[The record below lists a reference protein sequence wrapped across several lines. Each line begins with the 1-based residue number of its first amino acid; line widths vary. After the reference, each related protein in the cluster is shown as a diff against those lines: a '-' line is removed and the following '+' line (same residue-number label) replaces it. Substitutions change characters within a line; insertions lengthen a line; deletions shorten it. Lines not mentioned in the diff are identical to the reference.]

1 MSVRAHILWTCMI
14 HIKEKPYLI
23 SPQSFQ
29 EFIHSLG
36 FMDFDTWDESA
47 WHPVVEAALSCWQ
60 KGIPCFSQAYCPSKA
75 WRKRERSA
83 ARNPRVAVGRGLA
96 RALFQEGD
104 GKGRKRLVFE
114 LRKLPCHQTWQAWQ
128 AGKSIE
134 NGGFNRK
141 ISELNSGSSIAM
153 FDYWRVMVF

>member
-1 MSVRAHILWTCMI
+1 MI

-83 ARNPRVAVGRGLA
+83 ARNPRLAVGRGLA

-104 GKGRKRLVFE
+104 GKGRKGWCLNCENYRVIK
-114 LRKLPCHQTWQAWQ
+114 RGKPGKLGNPLKIGVSM
-128 AGKSIE
+128 GKSV
-134 NGGFNRK
+134 N
-141 ISELNSGSSIAM
+141 
-153 FDYWRVMVF
+153 